1 MKKLKNHIFLFNA
14 GDTPIYTNLTN
25 FLSYKRAILKLLGI
39 VLSDKF
45 LKNRCN
51 KRVLQYINLDKQ
63 VCFEI
68 ARAKERYFKEYIKQ
82 TSINKKLFKLMQS
95 IQKESEV
102 FIVTNAKESRINLMF
117 EFYNLKNL
125 PQIYINKSGNKYQNC
140 IAEFGLNA
148 RDIVAFDDELTQ
160 LSHAKKAGIITTFQ
174 I

>member
-1 MKKLKNHIFLFNA
+1 M
-14 GDTPIYTNLTN
+14 TN
-25 FLSYKRAILKLLGI
+25 FLSYKRAIFEVIGMI
-39 VLSDKF
+39 LSDEF
-45 LKNRCN
+45 LKNRCD
-51 KRVLQYINLDKQ
+51 KRVLQYLNLDEQ
-63 VCFEI
+63 ACFEI

-95 IQKESEV
+95 IQKESDV

-140 IAEFGLNA
+140 IEKYNLDAKK
-148 RDIVAFDDELTQ
+148 IIAFDDEISQ
-160 LSHAKKAGIITTFQ
+160 LKNALKAGIINIFK